1 MIVVFV
7 EKGIIMTGKTI
18 RSSAGKNID
27 VKEIYSVLRTKFISQ
42 NIKYYREIDSTN
54 EEAKRNA
61 VECDGTLFIA
71 DVQTNG
77 RGRLGRTWD
86 SAAYDGIWMSL
97 LLKPETKPENI
108 PLITLVAGVAVCR
121 VIKGAKIK
129 WPNDIVIGSRK
140 LCGILT
146 EKTKSADGSDVVI
159 CGIGINV
166 NTEAFSDELSDKATS
181 LYIETGNIFKRE
193 KIISEIM
200 NEFESLYTAF
210 LENGFGTIREY
221 YCKECVTLNKEVK
234 VIYNN
239 TEIIGNAVDV
249 DEEGRLVVDTSN
261 GKMTVN
267 SGEVSVRGMYGYI

>member
-1 MIVVFV
+1 
-7 EKGIIMTGKTI
+7 
-18 RSSAGKNID
+18 
-27 VKEIYSVLRTKFISQ
+27 
-42 NIKYYREIDSTN
+42 
-54 EEAKRNA
+54 
-61 VECDGTLFIA
+61 
-71 DVQTNG
+71 
-77 RGRLGRTWD
+77 
-86 SAAYDGIWMSL
+86 MSL

-166 NTEAFSDELSDKATS
+166 NTKAFSDELSDKATS
-181 LYIETGNIFKRE
+181 LYIETGRIFKRE
-193 KIISEIM
+193 KIIAEIM
-200 NEFESLYTAF
+200 NEFENVYTAF